1 MRLVNADT
9 NQEIM
14 RCDVGDDTM
23 RKAVGS
29 RRVMLLAKVSY
40 HWAYSNFKY
49 FRSIAS
55 QYAHRIN
62 TRKVDIEISNMA

>member
-40 HWAYSNFKY
+40 HWAC
-49 FRSIAS
+49 
-55 QYAHRIN
+55 
-62 TRKVDIEISNMA
+62 